1 MNQTIKKIYK
11 KKSIHFWLSEAEYR
25 IVLFYSAVRNWPN
38 WDFGVLPKLRV
49 QKKVM
54 NQTEP
59 NQTWKI
65 AYNTF
70 IRDWPNCTLVALFKI
85 NMVCRKKI
93 WTEPHQTNW
102 RISWL
107 LWNSLFF
114 SVQRDKENLAV
125 ITDHGVIE
133 KLAKLADTDNDTL
146 RAKLAQA
153 MGNCCEW
160 PGNRALFGGSGAV
173 APLVNYLGKI
183 SLVNCLL
190 FLANCMTRIFG
201 HQWHLYTR

>member
-1 MNQTIKKIYK
+1 MK
-11 KKSIHFWLSEAEYR
+11 
-25 IVLFYSAVRNWPN
+25 LFV
-38 WDFGVLPKLRV
+38 
-49 QKKVM
+49 
-54 NQTEP
+54 
-59 NQTWKI
+59 
-65 AYNTF
+65 
-70 IRDWPNCTLVALFKI
+70 
-85 NMVCRKKI
+85 
-93 WTEPHQTNW
+93 
-102 RISWL
+102 
-107 LWNSLFF
+107 F

-190 FLANCMTRIFG
+190 LLANCMELEYLGAHGNRIRTL
-201 HQWHLYTR
+201 WV

>member
-1 MNQTIKKIYK
+1 M
-11 KKSIHFWLSEAEYR
+11 L
-25 IVLFYSAVRNWPN
+25 
-38 WDFGVLPKLRV
+38 
-49 QKKVM
+49 
-54 NQTEP
+54 
-59 NQTWKI
+59 
-65 AYNTF
+65 
-70 IRDWPNCTLVALFKI
+70 
-85 NMVCRKKI
+85 
-93 WTEPHQTNW
+93 
-102 RISWL
+102 
-107 LWNSLFF
+107 F

-183 SLVNCLL
+183 FLL
-190 FLANCMTRIFG
+190 NWKKIREWEWQDSFRCPLGGALGFLGNVRIFG
-201 HQWHLYTR
+201 GSGAVHLLN